1 MRRGEG
7 KLTIAAIGTVCY
19 AAFTARNAFW
29 QAERDLQLG
38 CRHFDVID
46 MRYPVP
52 EAYELV
58 KGGCITP
65 DNFRDLVFAYTVP
78 LRGTQN
84 PKFLTARR
92 WPRRPPGWR
101 ADSSS

>member
-1 MRRGEG
+1 LVAATLLPLVPYVTPLSRPGTRSG
-7 KLTIAAIGTVCY
+7 KLNAIYNSDV
-19 AAFTARNAFW
+19 
-29 QAERDLQLG
+29 
-38 CRHFDVID
+38 RHFDVID

>member
-1 MRRGEG
+1 MVAATLLPLVPYVTPLSRPGTRSG
-7 KLTIAAIGTVCY
+7 KLNAIYNSDV
-19 AAFTARNAFW
+19 
-29 QAERDLQLG
+29 
-38 CRHFDVID
+38 RHFDVID

-58 KGGCITP
+58 EGGCITP
-65 DNFRDLVFAYTVP
+65 DNFRDFVFAYTVH